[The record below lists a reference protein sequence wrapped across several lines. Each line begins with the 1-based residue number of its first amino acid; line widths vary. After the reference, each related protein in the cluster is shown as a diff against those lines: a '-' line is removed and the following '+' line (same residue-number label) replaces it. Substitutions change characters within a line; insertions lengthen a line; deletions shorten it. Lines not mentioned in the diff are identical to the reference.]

1 MIKFII
7 KFIKSYSDQQK
18 AQNKLNILI
27 GKQKKE
33 DYIKVRITK
42 NQLRMIE
49 QLAIYGISDWIVLNK
64 ILRQNIHKH

>member
-1 MIKFII
+1 MIKFIVQL
-7 KFIKSYSDQQK
+7 FRSYSDQQK
-18 AQNKLNILI
+18 PQNKLNVLI

-33 DYIKVRITK
+33 DYIKIRITK

-64 ILRQNIHKH
+64 ILRRNLRKH